1 MAEIRKRV
9 RRRGEKKQD
18 YFEAVNQE
26 PQQEQPKPEIIK
38 LSPEEEQDNFMTREQ
53 LRKANEK
60 IQIKQAINQMIADI
74 TDDRR
79 LELDEI
85 IEEGLFD
92 GEVSDEYWF
101 FLGRY
106 E

>member
-1 MAEIRKRV
+1 
-9 RRRGEKKQD
+9 
-18 YFEAVNQE
+18 
-26 PQQEQPKPEIIK
+26 
-38 LSPEEEQDNFMTREQ
+38 MTREQ

-60 IQIKQAINQMIADI
+60 MQIKQAINQMIADV

-79 LELDEI
+79 LELEEI
-85 IEEGLFD
+85 QEEGLFD

-101 FLGRY
+101 FLSRY

>member
-1 MAEIRKRV
+1 MSEISKRIRK
-9 RRRGEKKQD
+9 RGEKKQD
-18 YFEAVNQE
+18 YFEATTQE
-26 PQQEQPKPEIIK
+26 PPQEEAKPEIIK
-38 LSPEEEQDNFMTREQ
+38 QEPEEKTDSFMSLEQ
-53 LRKANEK
+53 LKKANEK
-60 IQIKQAINQMIADI
+60 SQIRQAINQMHADLI
-74 TDDRR
+74 DDRR
-79 LELDEI
+79 QELDEI

>member
-1 MAEIRKRV
+1 
-9 RRRGEKKQD
+9 
-18 YFEAVNQE
+18 
-26 PQQEQPKPEIIK
+26 
-38 LSPEEEQDNFMTREQ
+38 MTREQ
-53 LRKANEK
+53 LKKANEK
-60 IQIKQAINQMIADI
+60 SQIKQAINQMIADI